1 MAIKITLD
9 RPGLRAVS
17 RFAAKKDVRFYL
29 VGIRIESNPMQ
40 TRMIGCDGHTLAVH
54 RADAKGDNEGAWEGI
69 IPLDAVNTLLKLK
82 ATHKSLANE
91 PITLTVQDAGEIR
104 ADWCGQSLNFRP
116 VDGTYP
122 DYKRVIPRT
131 VSGESAWY
139 QPEYLQRIEDA
150 AADLGI
156 GKSYDFRF
164 NGTNSS
170 LATIGSNMIAIIMPM
185 HDMLA
190 MDTIGTEWAY
200 SDLPQPEAQ
209 PEAET
214 EIPA

>member
-1 MAIKITLD
+1 MIKITLD

-17 RFAAKKDVRFYL
+17 RFAAKKDIRFYL
-29 VGIRIESNPMQ
+29 VGIRVESNSMQ

-69 IPLDAVNTLLKLK
+69 IPLRAVNTLLKLK
-82 ATHKSLANE
+82 PMHKSMANE
-91 PITLTVQDAGEIR
+91 PITLTIQDTGEIR

-116 VDGTYP
+116 LDGTYP

-139 QPEYLQRIEDA
+139 QPEYLQLIDDA
-150 AADLGI
+150 AADLGL
-156 GKSYDFRF
+156 KKNYSFRF
-164 NGTNSS
+164 NGTGSS
-170 LATIGSNMIAIIMPM
+170 LATIGNDMIAVIMPM
-185 HDMLA
+185 RDMLSA
-190 MDTIGTEWAY
+190 DTVGTEWAY
-200 SDLPQPEAQ
+200 SDLPQTEAQ
-209 PEAET
+209 H